1 MVTRCRWQGLRLGLG
16 PGSPCTGC
24 VPPVWKLYMLQEP
37 PDVTGM
43 LLALDRWPM
52 ATWFDL
58 WTTWF
63 NILLARTGHLKLCKL
78 VEGHLTNPTS
88 GCESLKLGNKNR
100 PQLLFKAQSKSP
112 FYFSEIA
119 FDLGHL
125 NLPSTCQ
132 MSHLLSKLSD
142 IPVSATRTSS
152 SEKVCTGLQSWL
164 LGITSREVP
173 GDQVRTCLQSWP
185 PDVTSRCHITVSC
198 HIQ

>member
-1 MVTRCRWQGLRLGLG
+1 
-16 PGSPCTGC
+16 
-24 VPPVWKLYMLQEP
+24 
-37 PDVTGM
+37 
-43 LLALDRWPM
+43 M

-63 NILLARTGHLKLCKL
+63 NILLARTGHLNLCKL

-88 GCESLKLGNKNR
+88 GSESLKLGSKNR
-100 PQLLFKAQSKSP
+100 PQLLFKAQKSKSP

-185 PDVTSRCHITVSC
+185 PDVTSMVSYYSELPYPVGLGQDWEIPVQWGPMGIPCGQTDMTENITSHNFVGSW
-198 HIQ
+198 